1 MLPRPGAHGAP
12 SPRPGVPAPG
22 SGWMCEE
29 RAALATSLRLRHA
42 GQRAVPRGCAC
53 ACARW
58 GCWWRRSTPTRGSTG
73 SGCEGAWGPPVPLR
87 PFLPPPPPPGCARPV
102 FATHAGLWRTCC
114 YLGIDSR
121 LDSLVRRGER
131 RCQLRDCPG
140 SAPVRAAGDR
150 RSQPRARSLGSPPK
164 DSTRA
169 CSRHPPEPAPWH
181 GNRDPSPEP
190 TYAAEDPQIHQSLCM
205 QVLTRRS
212 GITPT
217 VRLPG
222 LGQLHLW
229 LFLGVSPLPPAVEGL
244 FVATPALN
252 FLGLVETDLRRIMAG
267 FLGTAT
273 AVLLYGCI
281 VAAVSFFWEESLTQ
295 HVVGLLFLITGL
307 TRRSRSEGKTKLRI
321 PSTKV

>member
-1 MLPRPGAHGAP
+1 
-12 SPRPGVPAPG
+12 
-22 SGWMCEE
+22 MCEE
-29 RAALATSLRLRHA
+29 RAALATSLRLHHA

-73 SGCEGAWGPPVPLR
+73 SGCEGAWRPPVPLR

-131 RCQLRDCPG
+131 RCQLGDCPG

-164 DSTRA
+164 RQAPEHAAGIPQSQPLGTETAIHPRSPRMQLRTRKFTSPCA
-169 CSRHPPEPAPWH
+169 CR
-181 GNRDPSPEP
+181 
-190 TYAAEDPQIHQSLCM
+190 YSL
-205 QVLTRRS
+205 V
-212 GITPT
+212 
-217 VRLPG
+217 G
-222 LGQLHLW
+222 LGLLLLW
-229 LFLGVSPLPPAVEGL
+229 VYLAWASCTCVSPLPPAVEGL
-244 FVATPALN
+244 FVVTPALK

-267 FLGTAT
+267 FLGMAT

-295 HVVGLLFLITGL
+295 HVAGLLFLIT
-307 TRRSRSEGKTKLRI
+307 RI
-321 PSTKV
+321 FCTISLCTYAASITDNLNHLPSFIYTLPNDVEHGYS